1 MNYLFYIKKRE
12 RERVAHFYSV
22 GQHYMIF
29 LYNRE
34 GSFEDDFSGY
44 DEPTDD
50 WNKMN
55 ACKISLVDTSP
66 PSKVCIC
73 SLL

>member
-1 MNYLFYIKKRE
+1 
-12 RERVAHFYSV
+12 
-22 GQHYMIF
+22 MIF